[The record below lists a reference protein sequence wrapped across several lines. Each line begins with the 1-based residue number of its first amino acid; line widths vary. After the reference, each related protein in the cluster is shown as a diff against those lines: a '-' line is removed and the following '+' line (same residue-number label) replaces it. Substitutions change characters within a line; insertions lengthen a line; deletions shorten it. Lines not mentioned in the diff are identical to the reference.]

1 MKKVFETRVWT
12 MVIAMISVLMSVT
25 ACSLDSGEPEKPFTT
40 DPVEGATKLYVCGI
54 GSPETKAADN
64 ILFTEH
70 EIEWFD
76 VNTREL
82 CFSGMEI
89 PLKERLSLLS
99 GVEFRLADSVL
110 FTGSTFVGLECSQVF
125 DDLVLCY
132 GKMDGEVVDDGK
144 YYLYDCYPLQYI
156 EDERVQANRTRR
168 ASQWKT
174 FLNYL
179 EKAGKL
185 KK

>member
-1 MKKVFETRVWT
+1 
-12 MVIAMISVLMSVT
+12 
-25 ACSLDSGEPEKPFTT
+25 
-40 DPVEGATKLYVCGI
+40 
-54 GSPETKAADN
+54 
-64 ILFTEH
+64 
-70 EIEWFD
+70 
-76 VNTREL
+76 
-82 CFSGMEI
+82 
-89 PLKERLSLLS
+89 
-99 GVEFRLADSVL
+99 
-110 FTGSTFVGLECSQVF
+110 VF

-168 ASQWKT
+168 ASQWET